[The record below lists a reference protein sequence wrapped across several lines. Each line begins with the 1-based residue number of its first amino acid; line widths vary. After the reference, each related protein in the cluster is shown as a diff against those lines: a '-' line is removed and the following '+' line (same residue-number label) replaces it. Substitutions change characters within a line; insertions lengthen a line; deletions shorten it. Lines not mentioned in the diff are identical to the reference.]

1 MILIKDLG
9 MVKRSEKRSYR
20 KGVYKCPRC
29 EKTAVRYTHNVKKA
43 EQLALEGGR
52 EPVCQNCMLK
62 ERNSVGVGSAFKFT
76 SESSKAVQKVYKDK
90 VRKSKTTV
98 VSKARNK
105 YRHMTFDVNTL
116 MWNVEVPIPG
126 EKGKKKSLGEFKDEE
141 LAQNAILEFLS
152 HYQDNF

>member
-1 MILIKDLG
+1 VILIKDLG
-9 MVKRSEKRSYR
+9 TVYVSYGRALR

-29 EKTAVRYTHNVKKA
+29 NKENELYTHNVKR
-43 EQLALEGGR
+43 QIQRALEGSR
-52 EPVCQNCMLK
+52 EAVCQNCMLK
-62 ERNSVGVGSAFKFT
+62 ERNSVGAGKLNKFT
-76 SESSKAVQKVYKDK
+76 SSSGKAAQKKAAPRTRK
-90 VRKSKTTV
+90 VKTAV

-105 YRHMTFDVNTL
+105 YRHMAFDVNTL